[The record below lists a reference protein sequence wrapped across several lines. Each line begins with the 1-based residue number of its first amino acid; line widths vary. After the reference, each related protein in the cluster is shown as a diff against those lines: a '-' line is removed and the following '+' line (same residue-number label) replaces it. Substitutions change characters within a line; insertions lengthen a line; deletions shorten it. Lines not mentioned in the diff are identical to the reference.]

1 MCRYNNGSYILDEL
15 TYSYGITTRPAD
27 DPTQDTT
34 DAVDDL
40 IASIPD
46 GQKHTTVVIA
56 SFDFDQITSINT
68 SGDQLNQSGGIQAMN
83 GLDVEVQNKEA
94 VIKTTSSDTFID
106 FQFYNLSQFPR
117 VDEDFVFSIKIKP
130 LTADFSSGHFMDF
143 RYNNG
148 DWVSKS
154 VSISNCQLKVGGN
167 TVGTLPVGEYSLVEF
182 VFRYSPMGKS
192 TFSSYD
198 VLLNGQKVSSY
209 TFETEAVSINHF
221 RMFRYRTG
229 SFALGDVSFAYGVNS
244 LIYQGEKINWLDE
257 KKTNVDI
264 QPQMPPDLPEPTIPQ
279 PTPQEPSAESEEAT
293 ALQQDSP
300 PQAQSPHGCRSAAR
314 VGAPMLLLL
323 LGYAAVGIGKSKKIG
338 GRS

>member
-1 MCRYNNGSYILDEL
+1 M
-15 TYSYGITTRPAD
+15 
-27 DPTQDTT
+27 
-34 DAVDDL
+34 
-40 IASIPD
+40 
-46 GQKHTTVVIA
+46 
-56 SFDFDQITSINT
+56 
-68 SGDQLNQSGGIQAMN
+68 
-83 GLDVEVQNKEA
+83 
-94 VIKTTSSDTFID
+94 
-106 FQFYNLSQFPR
+106 
-117 VDEDFVFSIKIKP
+117 
-130 LTADFSSGHFMDF
+130 
-143 RYNNG
+143 
-148 DWVSKS
+148 
-154 VSISNCQLKVGGN
+154 
-167 TVGTLPVGEYSLVEF
+167 VEF

-229 SFALGDVSFAYGVNS
+229 SFALGEMSLAYGVNS

-264 QPQMPPDLPEPTIPQ
+264 QPQMPPDLPESTVPQ

-293 ALQQDSP
+293 SLQQDSQ
-300 PQAQSPHGCRSAAR
+300 PQVQNTRGCRSAAR